1 MADRTALSAV
11 AEVLRDAGLLTHPG
25 DFSTVTVAGVT
36 QDSRAVV
43 PGALFL
49 AWKGTAADAHDF
61 VPEAERAGA
70 VAAVVERWVDGVSI
84 PQLLVSDG
92 RAAGAIVSDFLA
104 GSPWRGLFVG
114 GVTGTNGKTTTAL
127 LTRALLARLGSSAA
141 VGTLG
146 LIGPDGRVRPGT
158 EALTTP
164 GPVRVSGWLRDLA
177 DEGVTHVVMEASSHA
192 LEQRRLDGV
201 RFDVA
206 VFTNLTQD
214 HLDYHAD
221 LDAYRD
227 AKGHLVDLLKPDGL
241 LVLNADD
248 PAWTGLASTAT
259 RTVRF
264 GRAEGADLRIG
275 DERHQA
281 SGSSFT
287 LTWKGATAGVD
298 LPLPGAFNVENA
310 TAAASVG
317 LEAGLPLED
326 VADELGRVPQ
336 VPGRLERVIAE
347 PFTVIVDFAHT
358 PGALDRVL
366 STVRTLADGRLIV
379 VFGAGGDRDRGKR
392 PRMAEAASRHSD
404 LVVVTSDNPR
414 TEDPEAILD
423 DVVAGMGEVEWKRVT
438 DRRDAVRFALDAA
451 EPGDVVLLAGK
462 GHETYQVVGTEKRP
476 FDERAIVMDWLDERG
491 AA

>member
-1 MADRTALSAV
+1 
-11 AEVLRDAGLLTHPG
+11 
-25 DFSTVTVAGVT
+25 
-36 QDSRAVV
+36 
-43 PGALFL
+43 
-49 AWKGTAADAHDF
+49 
-61 VPEAERAGA
+61 
-70 VAAVVERWVDGVSI
+70 
-84 PQLLVSDG
+84 
-92 RAAGAIVSDFLA
+92 
-104 GSPWRGLFVG
+104 
-114 GVTGTNGKTTTAL
+114 
-127 LTRALLARLGSSAA
+127 
-141 VGTLG
+141 
-146 LIGPDGRVRPGT
+146 
-158 EALTTP
+158 
-164 GPVRVSGWLRDLA
+164 
-177 DEGVTHVVMEASSHA
+177 MEASSHA

-221 LDAYRD
+221 LGAYRD

-248 PAWTGLASTAT
+248 PAWNVLPSAAP

-264 GRAEGADLRIG
+264 GRAEAADLRIG
-275 DERHQA
+275 EERHRA

-317 LEAGLPLED
+317 LEAGLSLED
-326 VADELGRVPQ
+326 VADQLGRVPQ

-392 PRMAEAASRHSD
+392 PRMAEAASRHGD

-414 TEDPEAILD
+414 TEDPESILD
-423 DVVAGMGEVEWKRVT
+423 DVVAGMGEVEWERIT
-438 DRRDAVRFALDAA
+438 DRRDAIRFALDAA
-451 EPGDVVLLAGK
+451 DRGDVVLLAGK

-476 FDERAIVMDWLDERG
+476 FDERAIVMSWLDERG